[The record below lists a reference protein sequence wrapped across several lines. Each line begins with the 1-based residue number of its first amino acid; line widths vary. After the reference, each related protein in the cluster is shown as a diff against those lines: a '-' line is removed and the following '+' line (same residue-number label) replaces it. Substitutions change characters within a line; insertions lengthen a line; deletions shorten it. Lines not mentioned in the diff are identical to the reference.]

1 MTSGAAAVCKFDDDQ
16 DIQGVSVGPTNE
28 DIIVTA
34 QEDGVFVRSIVSKVS
49 VGGSRDLY
57 SRCWAQQIAFVTT
70 DPFA

>member
-16 DIQGVSVGPTNE
+16 AIQGVSVGPTNE

-49 VGGSRDLY
+49 VGGSRDL
-57 SRCWAQQIAFVTT
+57 
-70 DPFA
+70 